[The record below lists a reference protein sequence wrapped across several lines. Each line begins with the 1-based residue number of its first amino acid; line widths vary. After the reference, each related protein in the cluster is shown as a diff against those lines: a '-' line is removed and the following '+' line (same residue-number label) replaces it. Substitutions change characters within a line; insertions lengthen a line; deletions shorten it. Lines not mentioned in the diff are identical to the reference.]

1 MATNT
6 NLEEKI
12 LIDIQIPSLYKVVFL
27 NDDKTP
33 MQFVIEILSS
43 VFHKNEEDAKDIT
56 LEIHN
61 TGSGIAGV
69 YPFEIAE
76 QKAAETIALARSNSF
91 PLKVNL
97 EQE

>member
-1 MATNT
+1 MPTNT
-6 NLEEKI
+6 NLKEKVSI
-12 LIDIQIPSLYKVVFL
+12 NVEIPSLYKVVFI

-33 MQFVIEILSS
+33 MQFVIEVLSTI
-43 VFHKNEEDAKDIT
+43 FHKDLDDAKDIT

-76 QKAAETIALARSNSF
+76 QKVIETTTLARAHSF
-91 PLKVNL
+91 PLQVSL
-97 EQE
+97 EKE